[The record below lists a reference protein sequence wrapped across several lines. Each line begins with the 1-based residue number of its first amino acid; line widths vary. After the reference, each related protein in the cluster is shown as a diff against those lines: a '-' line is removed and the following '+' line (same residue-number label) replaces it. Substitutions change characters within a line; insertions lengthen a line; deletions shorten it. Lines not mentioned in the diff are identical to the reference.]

1 MEHLHSLMEL
11 GKDLDVLYI
20 EDDQTLQNETKK
32 ILERIFKSVDVA
44 PDGQIGFDAFQSKPY
59 DLLITDI
66 EMPNMDG
73 LTMSR
78 NIKKLDND
86 IPIVVVSAYSN
97 TDYLLDAI
105 SIGINYYILK
115 PIKMPRLIDT
125 LFSVVRRI
133 IDKKIADEYRQKEI
147 NETITRSNEK
157 VLAQITNISPNP
169 VILYKGNS
177 IVFINNAFKGLFEH
191 DELKVLINN
200 ELNLREFLNQKMSVD
215 KMLKKDNDFIEHL
228 DDFST
233 SKEETR
239 SKISIK
245 TRHGRKIYL
254 VIQNKVEM
262 SSDQDMVMYTFNDIT
277 VIEYQKFQ
285 IDQYNEYMSDLTY
298 TKYKTEKGKETAD
311 IIDRTSF

>member
-44 PDGQIGFDAFQSKPY
+44 PDGQQGLDAFSTKTY

-78 NIKKLDND
+78 HIKKLND
-86 IPIVVVSAYSN
+86 EIPIVVVSAYSN

-125 LFSVVRRI
+125 LFSVVKRI
-133 IDKKIADEYRQKEI
+133 IDKKLADEYRQKEI
-147 NETITRSNEK
+147 NETISRSNEK
-157 VLAQITNISPNP
+157 ILAQITNISPNP

-177 IVFINNAFKGLFEH
+177 IVFINTAFKNLFEA

-215 KMLKKDNDFIEHL
+215 QMFKNKNDFIEHL
-228 DDFST
+228 DDFSS

-245 TRHGRKIYL
+245 TRNGRKIYL
-254 VIQNKVEM
+254 VIHNQVEM
-262 SSDQDMVMYTFNDIT
+262 SSNEDMAMFTFNDIT
-277 VIEYQKFQ
+277 VVEYQRFQ

-298 TKYKTEKGKETAD
+298 TKYKTEKGSETAD
-311 IIDRTSF
+311 IIDRTTF